1 MAEFTRFGKLSSDR
15 KTEKVTV
22 STITTAGDVTLT
34 AAQLLGGLILRDPNG
49 AARADIW
56 PTAAL
61 ICAAIDNVAIGDS
74 FYAVIKNT
82 ADANETI
89 TMTDTASSTC
99 LGTKT
104 VTQNNTKVFLV
115 VVTAVATPT
124 VVIYSLGTM
133 VH

>member
-1 MAEFTRFGKLSSDR
+1 MAEYTRYGHLSSDR
-15 KTEKVTV
+15 KTEKVVV
-22 STITTAGDVTLT
+22 STIVTAGDATLT

-49 AARADIW
+49 AGRADIW

-61 ICAAIDNVAIGDS
+61 ILAEIDNVAIGDS
-74 FYAVIKNT
+74 FVFTIKNT

-104 VTQNNTKVFLV
+104 IAQNYSKSFLA

-124 VVIYSLGTM
+124 VVFYSLGTKA
-133 VH
+133 H